1 MKNKIKLVIAIL
13 FFTNTLYAQNDNSQ
27 EKTKQEKGYFNITEL
42 GYYAG
47 NSNIRRANDGTSSS
61 VDIKSL
67 RTINGLFLTQKF
79 SLGIGIGVD
88 GVKIKDYGFFNTV
101 NAFADVRY
109 YLKDDEDGYFFYMD
123 LGSAIKISSDTQ
135 KGLLLNLG
143 VGHKFM
149 LSDNFIIVPSIGY
162 NQQDFKVTSTKY
174 SNETLA
180 LKIGMLF

>member
-1 MKNKIKLVIAIL
+1 MHKTIIAKKKQNKKR
-13 FFTNTLYAQNDNSQ
+13 
-27 EKTKQEKGYFNITEL
+27 GYFNITEL

-61 VDIKSL
+61 VNIRSL
-67 RTINGLFLTQKF
+67 RTVNGLFLTQKF

-101 NAFADVRY
+101 NAFADARY
-109 YLKDDEDGYFFYMD
+109 YLKDDEDGYFFYLD
-123 LGSAIKISSDTQ
+123 LGSAIKISSNTQ

-162 NQQDFKVTSTKY
+162 NQQDFKVGTTKY

-180 LKIGMLF
+180 LKIGVLF